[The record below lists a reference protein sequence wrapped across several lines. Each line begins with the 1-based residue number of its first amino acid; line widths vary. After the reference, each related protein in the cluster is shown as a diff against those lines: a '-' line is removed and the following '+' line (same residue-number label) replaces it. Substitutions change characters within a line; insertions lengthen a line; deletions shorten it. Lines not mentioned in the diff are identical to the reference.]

1 MFSERASVVSKVTAN
16 VGFNG
21 NGRTDRASLQPL
33 HVSLTEEIPDS
44 SVQNKNSPRSR
55 EIKLPKTE
63 MKLRK
68 KGMKV
73 RKKGMKVRKSFF
85 VPRWRFR
92 NSYRGNGDLR
102 LLQKSTVSFRVD
114 IRAWRVAD
122 MTHQGGLDSVV

>member
-33 HVSLTEEIPDS
+33 HVLPTEEIGNL
-44 SVQNKNSPRSR
+44 QGANENSPGSQ
-55 EIKLPKTE
+55 EIKLRKNE
-63 MKLRK
+63 MKLW
-68 KGMKV
+68 
-73 RKKGMKVRKSFF
+73 KKGMKVRKSFF

-92 NSYRGNGDLR
+92 NSSRGNGDLR

>member
-33 HVSLTEEIPDS
+33 QVSLTEEIPDS

-73 RKKGMKVRKSFF
+73 RKSFF

-92 NSYRGNGDLR
+92 NSSRGNGDLR

-122 MTHQGGLDSVV
+122 MTHQGGLDTVV

>member
-33 HVSLTEEIPDS
+33 HVSPTEEIPDS
-44 SVQNKNSPRSR
+44 SVQNKNSPGSQ
-55 EIKLPKTE
+55 EIKLRKNE
-63 MKLRK
+63 MKL
-68 KGMKV
+68 

-92 NSYRGNGDLR
+92 NSSRGNGDLR

>member
-1 MFSERASVVSKVTAN
+1 MSKVTAT

-33 HVSLTEEIPDS
+33 HVSPTEEIGNL
-44 SVQNKNSPRSR
+44 QGANENSPGSQ
-55 EIKLPKTE
+55 EIKLRKNE

-92 NSYRGNGDLR
+92 NSSRGNGDLR

-122 MTHQGGLDSVV
+122 MTHQGGLDTAV